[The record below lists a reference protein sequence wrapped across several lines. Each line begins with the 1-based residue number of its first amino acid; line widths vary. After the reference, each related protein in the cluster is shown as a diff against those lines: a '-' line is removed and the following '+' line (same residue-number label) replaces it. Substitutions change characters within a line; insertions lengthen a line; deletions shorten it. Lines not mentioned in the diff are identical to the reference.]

1 MQKRFECVMKKLSDA
16 RKKPSLKKEFLPS
29 LILRFMNVK
38 YLKLEQIHSH
48 VQRHRKDKI
57 EHQKRIE
64 AATETPPSEDHVS
77 TEGESNAASFGSGQD
92 VGGEGGDIKEENNV
106 PAANDE
112 DTAPAAAGSAGV
124 PAVPVKPMD
133 EMENRELKESESNG
147 VEHVAVSGGATA
159 GVPGVEKDAIL
170 VSYVRPR
177 DAAVCASCSSGQD
190 DDREGDVTK
199 EEMRKKL
206 AEAASKRDD
215 AHKNRDVKSRQAAQK
230 LREMQ
235 TKPVKPESASD
246 VRFRKQREKDQQN
259 VKDWGS

>member
-1 MQKRFECVMKKLSDA
+1 M
-16 RKKPSLKKEFLPS
+16 
-29 LILRFMNVK
+29 
-38 YLKLEQIHSH
+38 
-48 VQRHRKDKI
+48 
-57 EHQKRIE
+57 
-64 AATETPPSEDHVS
+64 
-77 TEGESNAASFGSGQD
+77 
-92 VGGEGGDIKEENNV
+92 
-106 PAANDE
+106 
-112 DTAPAAAGSAGV
+112 
-124 PAVPVKPMD
+124 PVKPMD

-159 GVPGVEKDAIL
+159 PVPTAEQDAIL